1 MHSIVGGDTI
11 QVMKT
16 AAELRKLGVHAEVF
30 RASDKID
37 YNRFDLLHF
46 FNIIRPSDHLY
57 HINNSNKP
65 FVVSTIYLEYGGFD
79 RMGRDP
85 RHRFFFGMLNDSVSE
100 YVKNIF
106 RFYKKQDKMIS
117 TEYLWGHRR
126 SIRKIL
132 GRASAILPN
141 SNSELRRIVRDF
153 DYKGD
158 SMVVP
163 NGVDR
168 EVFSIIPEGIK
179 REQKVICVAQVFG
192 MKNQHAVIES
202 CKKLGVPVQIVGN
215 PPPNHAEYYNYCKKI
230 AGPGVTFTSFLPQEK
245 LVELYASSKVHAL
258 PSWFE
263 TTGLSS
269 LEAAAMGCNIV
280 VSPNGD
286 TREYFDGHAW
296 FGSPE
301 DPPSIDKAIAEALE
315 SLPDMNFRDIILEKY
330 TWKKAAEVTLSAY
343 EKVLKS

>member
-16 AAELRKLGVHAEVF
+16 ADELRKLGVHAEVF
-30 RASDKID
+30 RASDRID
-37 YNRFDLLHF
+37 YDRFDLLHF

-57 HINNSNKP
+57 HISRSNKP
-65 FVVSTIYLEYGGFD
+65 FVISTIYLEYSGFD
-79 RMGRDP
+79 KMGRDR
-85 RHRFFFGMLNDSVSE
+85 RHRVLFGMLNDSVSE
-100 YVKNIF
+100 YAKNLF

-117 TEYLWGHRR
+117 AEYLWGHRR
-126 SIRKIL
+126 SIKKIL
-132 GRASAILPN
+132 NRASAILPN
-141 SNSELRRIVRDF
+141 SNSELKRIIRDF
-153 DYKGD
+153 DYKGQ
-158 SMVVP
+158 SVVVP
-163 NGVDR
+163 NGVDLD
-168 EVFSIIPEGIK
+168 VFSRIPEGIQ

-192 MKNQHAVIES
+192 MKNQHAVIQS

-215 PPPNHAEYYNYCKKI
+215 PPPNHAGYYNYCKQI
-230 AGPGVTFTSFLPQEK
+230 AGPDVTFTSFVTQEK
-245 LVELYASSKVHAL
+245 LVEHYASSKVHAL

-269 LEAAAMGCNIV
+269 LEAGAMGCNIV

-286 TREYFDGHAW
+286 TRDYFDGHAW

-301 DPPSIDKAIAEALE
+301 DPPSIDKAMEDALNSPSDFE
-315 SLPDMNFRDIILEKY
+315 FRDIILQKY